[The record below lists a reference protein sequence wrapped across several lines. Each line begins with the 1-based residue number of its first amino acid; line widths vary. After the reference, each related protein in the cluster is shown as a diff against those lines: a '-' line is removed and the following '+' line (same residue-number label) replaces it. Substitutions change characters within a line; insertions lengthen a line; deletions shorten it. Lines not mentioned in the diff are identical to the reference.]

1 MMTVSGIAAEGP
13 PALDNIRRIAAES
26 VSPQLVAV
34 LESDTELRF
43 AVIPVLIIFFWF
55 DAGKIINISHPA
67 SKKSKEFLAK
77 IS

>member
-13 PALDNIRRIAAES
+13 PALDNIRRIAAEC

-43 AVIPVLIIFFWF
+43 AVIPVIFKYSLI
-55 DAGKIINISHPA
+55 
-67 SKKSKEFLAK
+67 
-77 IS
+77 